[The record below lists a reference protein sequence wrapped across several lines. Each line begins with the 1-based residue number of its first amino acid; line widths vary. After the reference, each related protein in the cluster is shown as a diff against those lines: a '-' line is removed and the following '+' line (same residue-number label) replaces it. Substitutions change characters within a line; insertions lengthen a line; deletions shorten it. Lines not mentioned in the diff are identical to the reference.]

1 MVFPRFLNVER
12 TLCLHGNGVPVV
24 QEVTVVVSTSSQ
36 QDIFFDLRLFQVQDF
51 ALGVNDMG
59 EVPSLGILIVI
70 KFDIIN
76 IYPR

>member
-1 MVFPRFLNVER
+1 MCHRFLNVER

-36 QDIFFDLRLFQVQDF
+36 QDIFFDLRLFKVQDF

-59 EVPSLGILIVI
+59 EV
-70 KFDIIN
+70 FIN
-76 IYPR
+76 ILNIEIN

>member
-1 MVFPRFLNVER
+1 MER

-59 EVPSLGILIVI
+59 EVPSIENLSNQLI
-70 KFDIIN
+70 
-76 IYPR
+76 